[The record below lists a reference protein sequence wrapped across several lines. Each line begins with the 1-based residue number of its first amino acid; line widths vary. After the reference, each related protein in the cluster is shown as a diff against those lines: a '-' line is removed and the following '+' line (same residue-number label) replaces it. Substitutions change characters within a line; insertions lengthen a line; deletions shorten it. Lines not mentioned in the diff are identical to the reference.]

1 MKKIVI
7 FALALVAFAGF
18 AGAMGSKEGGAA
30 LGPATAVKYFVAHQ
44 GGYIGEAVVTVN
56 PDGSVKSAE
65 LHEWQGPGGWAEN
78 NSADGKS
85 IVDGAV
91 VRVPDP
97 LANPTHA
104 DPEIKGYMF
113 YIYNVKDGLGIWS
126 QYTPGKDAFGRPT
139 RQYERDFEGLM
150 GNPIRAAAYVA
161 AAKADKLVNVTID
174 GLKVTV
180 GKKASETVHY
190 GHMDKSN
197 PKATYMPIGAATIGY
212 RYNMKATVDFF
223 MANPLAP
230 FADAVAKAKT
240 PLRIV
245 ADKAVDLADA
255 AAFTAADDSVF
266 FLADAVTGATF
277 SDFPHYALELQAA
290 YKLAL
295 AQQLINS
302 RK

>member
-1 MKKIVI
+1 MKKIVL

-18 AGAMGSKEGGAA
+18 AGAMGSKEAA
-30 LGPATAVKYFVAHQ
+30 LKPATAVMYFVAHQ
-44 GGYIGEAVVTVN
+44 GGYVGEAIVTVN
-56 PDGSVKSAE
+56 PDGSVKAAE
-65 LHEWQGPGGWAEN
+65 VHEWQGPSGWAEN

-85 IVDGAV
+85 IVDGAI

-113 YIYNVKDGLGIWS
+113 YIYNVQNGLGVWS
-126 QYTPGKDAFGRPT
+126 QYTPGATGFTRPT

-150 GNPIRAAAYVA
+150 GNPIRAKAYADAAR
-161 AAKADKLVNVTID
+161 ADKLVNVTID

-190 GHMDKSN
+190 GHMDKAN
-197 PKATYMPIGAATIGY
+197 PMANYMPIGAATIGY

-223 MANPLAP
+223 MSNPLAP
-230 FADAVAKAKT
+230 YADAVAKAKT
-240 PLRIV
+240 PLKLV

-255 AAFTAADDSVF
+255 AAFTAADDVVYF
-266 FLADAVTGATF
+266 VADAVTGATF

-295 AQQLINS
+295 AQQLLDARS
-302 RK
+302 K